1 MSERTHR
8 IHFSLFVRF
17 GRANYRRRVS
27 SSVTDPFFPLPIPLW
42 QLFYRQAQLKPETVP
57 KMEAAVPTLT
67 GKDLEIM
74 QEVSI
79 EGSGVA
85 DGLWRMPQVDDPP
98 PPPQVPFRSY
108 DRDVLR
114 TEPLVYRLE
123 EAVLHYGLGT

>member
-1 MSERTHR
+1 
-8 IHFSLFVRF
+8 
-17 GRANYRRRVS
+17 
-27 SSVTDPFFPLPIPLW
+27 
-42 QLFYRQAQLKPETVP
+42 
-57 KMEAAVPTLT
+57 MEAAVPTLT

-79 EGSGVA
+79 EGGGIA